1 LQRKG
6 YKCITVRNKF
16 HEEIRKK
23 SKETNLNIKE
33 NIEYLMCKRKS
44 YLKRK
49 VNFNHKGLLKI
60 KNYL

>member
-1 LQRKG
+1 LPRKG

-33 NIEYLMCKRKS
+33 NIEYLMCKRK
-44 YLKRK
+44 